1 MRDDIRLN
9 STQWIHTTSHL
20 IPFSEEKNSTVQKHC
35 MPFVIGSNLNLNSNE
50 QLKLSRIF

>member
-20 IPFSEEKNSTVQKHC
+20 IPVSEKNSTIQKHC